1 MNKLVSSANNKNDN
15 KLELS
20 EKLLTD
26 VKNNKGPK
34 VDSWGTTPVI
44 MMELFDLTAL

>member
-20 EKLLTD
+20 EMSLTYIQ
-26 VKNNKGPK
+26 NNKGPK
-34 VDSWGTTPVI
+34 IDTWGTPPVL
-44 MMELFDLTAL
+44 MEFFDLTGL

>member
-1 MNKLVSSANNKNDN
+1 MITI
-15 KLELS
+15 EFS

-26 VKNNKGPK
+26 VKKNKGPK

-44 MMELFDLTAL
+44 MMELFDLTDL

>member
-26 VKNNKGPK
+26 VKNNKGPQ
-34 VDSWGTTPVI
+34 VDSWGATPV